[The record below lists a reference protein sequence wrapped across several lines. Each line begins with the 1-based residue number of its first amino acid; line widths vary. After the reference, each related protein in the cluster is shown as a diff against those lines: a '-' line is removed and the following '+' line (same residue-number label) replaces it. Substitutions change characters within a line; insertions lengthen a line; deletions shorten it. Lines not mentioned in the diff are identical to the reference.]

1 MPGGNQF
8 RNSRAERGSE
18 HETGNMASVR
28 MRASMGYLGVYL
40 LAVVLGRTAVLENTG
55 LALFWPAAGVAAL
68 WMLRGTE
75 RRQVALDATLL
86 FTSTM
91 VFFLLAGMGPL
102 AASLFG
108 AANLA
113 QGLVVRGLSALLEQ
127 QAYADDLRPGIR
139 TCRDLMELIACSV
152 LAATVGSALGTAA
165 SWANTGSWTWLT
177 VLGWVVRNSC
187 GIVVVAAALLTF
199 AGTRRERQN
208 DTFIGLLTVEPRR
221 GAVVELV
228 AAVALSVVTLVLV
241 LGVPQQLPIAYLL
254 IATSAWIGLRFAP
267 VVGALHSL
275 GFGTLALLGTLAGWG
290 AFGAIEDLALRA
302 IVVQLFV
309 AVTSAIVLMLSLA
322 VTEKSVLN
330 VRLRASEARATARA
344 ELLDAVTEAMTDGLC
359 VTDSWGHV
367 VLANSAAAD
376 LAGHDEHGHHAHD
389 PSDQGFLWPDGS
401 EIASEDL
408 PHARALRGET
418 VTTTDVVRHDP
429 ATGRETI
436 LSVSAVPLHHGE
448 RVVPTDPLEDPAGSE
463 SGPLAVV
470 LLHDVT
476 RERAE
481 KRVLENFAGVVA
493 HDLKGP
499 LTGVLSWAELAH
511 EQLEDSTELDLAS
524 VRGSVARIHDTA
536 GRMNQ
541 LITDLLDYTLA
552 GSAELHAG
560 SIPLDE
566 LISSIARD
574 LGLRGRAPL
583 VEHAPLGRV
592 LADALLTRQLF
603 TNLIANSVKYV
614 APGVQPCLMIEA
626 ATVDG
631 MREIRITDNG
641 VGIPQKDR
649 ARVFDSFFRSSA
661 TGEYPGTG
669 LGLAIC
675 LRAVERHGGRISAKA
690 GPGGQGTTMVFTLP
704 IDHSRSTGAG
714 LPGLPGQDAQRV
726 LRTTRADPP
735 PRLTGSETAVT

>member
-1 MPGGNQF
+1 
-8 RNSRAERGSE
+8 
-18 HETGNMASVR
+18 MASVR
-28 MRASMGYLGVYL
+28 MRASLGYMGVYL
-40 LAVVLGRTAVLENTG
+40 LAVVLGRMAVLENTG
-55 LALFWPAAGVAAL
+55 LALFWPAAGVGAL
-68 WMLRGTE
+68 WILSGTT
-75 RRQVALDATLL
+75 RRQVALDAVLL
-86 FTSTM
+86 FTSTTA
-91 VFFLLAGMGPL
+91 FFLVTGMGPL

-113 QGLVVRGLSALLEQ
+113 QGLVVRGLSALLKGL
-127 QAYADDLRPGIR
+127 AYDADLRPGIR
-139 TCRDLMELIACSV
+139 TSRDLIELIACSV
-152 LAATVGSALGTAA
+152 LAATVGSPIGTAA
-165 SWANTGSWTWLT
+165 SWANTGAWTWLT
-177 VLGWVVRNSC
+177 VLGWVVRNAC

-199 AGTRRERQN
+199 AGTRRERE
-208 DTFIGLLTVEPRR
+208 DDRRIGLLTVEPRR
-221 GAVVELV
+221 GAVGELV
-228 AAVALSVVTLVLV
+228 VAVGATVATVVLV
-241 LGVPQQLPIAYLL
+241 FSIPHDLPIAYLM
-254 IATSAWIGLRFAP
+254 IATSAWIGFRFAP

-275 GFGTLALLGTLAGWG
+275 AFGTLALLGTLAGWG
-290 AFGAIEDLALRA
+290 AFGAVDDLALRA
-302 IVVQLFV
+302 LVVQLFV

-359 VTDSWGHV
+359 VSDTWGHV

-389 PSDQGFLWPDGS
+389 PSDQGFQWPDGT
-401 EIASEDL
+401 EIAPDDL

-418 VTTTDVVRHDP
+418 VPTTDVVRFDP

-448 RVVPTDPLEDPAGSE
+448 PTEPHEDQDGTE

-499 LTGVLSWAELAH
+499 LTGVLSWAEVAH
-511 EQLEDSTELDLAS
+511 EQLEDTGDVDLVP
-524 VRGSVARIHDTA
+524 VRSSVARIHDTA

-552 GSAELHAG
+552 GSAELQAG

-566 LISSIARD
+566 LVTSIVRD
-574 LGLRGRAPL
+574 LGLRGQTPV
-583 VEHAPLGRV
+583 VEHTPLGRV

-603 TNLIANSVKYV
+603 TNLIANAVKYV
-614 APGVQPCLMIEA
+614 APGVQPRILIEA

-641 VGIPQKDR
+641 VGIPKKDR
-649 ARVFDSFFRSSA
+649 ARVFDSFFRSAA

-690 GPGGQGTTMVFTLP
+690 GPDGQGTTMVFTLP
-704 IDHSRSTGAG
+704 VDDSRTSGPL
-714 LPGLPGQDAQRV
+714 LPGLDPQRV